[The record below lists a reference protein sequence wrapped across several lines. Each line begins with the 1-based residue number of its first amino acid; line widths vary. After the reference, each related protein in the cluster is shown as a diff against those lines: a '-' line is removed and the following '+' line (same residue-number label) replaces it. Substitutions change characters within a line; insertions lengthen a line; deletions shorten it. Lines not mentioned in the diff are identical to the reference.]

1 MRVGVEGG
9 IRDRETEGSITKGE
23 GIRDSKTEGNTTKVQ
38 VNQASKHVSI
48 E

>member
-23 GIRDSKTEGNTTKVQ
+23 GGGRESEIVKLKAMQQRCR
-38 VNQASKHVSI
+38 
-48 E
+48 